1 MHEIRIQGE
10 VPAPPQRVWDL
21 YTDHCGWEEWAGV
34 HEVVLRQPGYPAPN
48 GVGASRVVR
57 SRGIAVE
64 EEVIAFEPP
73 RRMVYRLVAGAPIR
87 NHQGEVQFSP
97 CAAGTLVEWTVRF
110 DPLIPFTGALL
121 ARVLRTALQDV
132 LKRLAAYDFEPAA

>member
-21 YTDHCGWEEWAGV
+21 YTDHCGWEQWAGV
-34 HEVVLRQPGYPAPN
+34 KEVVLRQPGSPAPN
-48 GVGASRVVR
+48 GVGASRVLR

-87 NHQGEVQFSP
+87 NHQGEVRFSP
-97 CAAGTLVEWTVRF
+97 SATGTRVDWTVRF
-110 DPLIPFTGALL
+110 DPLIPFTGALV
-121 ARVLRTALQDV
+121 ARVIRSSLEDI
-132 LKRLAAYDFEPAA
+132 LKRLVAYDFGRAA

>member
-21 YTDHCGWEEWAGV
+21 YTDHCGWEKWAGV
-34 HEVVLRQPGYPAPN
+34 REVVLRQPGNPAPN
-48 GVGASRVVR
+48 GVGASRVLR

-87 NHQGEVQFSP
+87 NHQGEVRFSP
-97 CAAGTLVEWTVRF
+97 SATGTLVEWTVRF
-110 DPLIPFTGALL
+110 DPLIPFTGALVS
-121 ARVLRTALQDV
+121 RVIRAFLRDI
-132 LKRLAAYDFEPAA
+132 LKRLAAFDFEGAA

>member
-21 YTDHCGWEEWAGV
+21 YTDHCGWEQWAGV
-34 HEVVLRQPGYPAPN
+34 KEVVLRQQGSPAPN
-48 GVGASRVVR
+48 GVGASRVLR

-73 RRMVYRLVAGAPIR
+73 
-87 NHQGEVQFSP
+87 
-97 CAAGTLVEWTVRF
+97 
-110 DPLIPFTGALL
+110 
-121 ARVLRTALQDV
+121 
-132 LKRLAAYDFEPAA
+132 